1 MNSDH
6 INTKKK
12 IKSIYS
18 VKTFEELLQSC
29 VLTEEDKMIMR
40 MIYLKGKSLSFIADE
55 LGFSESTIKRKH
67 KTILSKLSKPI

>member
-29 VLTEEDKMIMR
+29 VLTEEDKTIMR

-67 KTILSKLSKPI
+67 KTILSKLSKLI

>member
-29 VLTEEDKMIMR
+29 VLTEEDKTILR
-40 MIYLKGKSLSFIADE
+40 MIYLKGKPLSFIADE

-67 KTILSKLSKPI
+67 KTILSKLSKLI

>member
-67 KTILSKLSKPI
+67 KTILSKLSKLI